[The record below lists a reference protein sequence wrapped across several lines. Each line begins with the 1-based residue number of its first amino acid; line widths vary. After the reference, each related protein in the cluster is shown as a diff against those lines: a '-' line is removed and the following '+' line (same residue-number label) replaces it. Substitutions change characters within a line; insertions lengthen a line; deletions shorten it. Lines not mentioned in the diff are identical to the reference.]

1 MYNKEIVGPAVADKK
16 GSHWVCTEGAIL
28 LECSAPLP
36 QVQKANLVDSRT
48 SVNDVKFAP
57 QHLGLMLV
65 RS

>member
-36 QVQKANLVDSRT
+36 HSK
-48 SVNDVKFAP
+48 
-57 QHLGLMLV
+57 G
-65 RS
+65 